1 MIPRYSR
8 PQIEKIWSLE
18 NKFSLWLKIEC
29 LVAEKQSMNG
39 LIPKEAGKDIIEKSS
54 FNIKEIETIEK
65 ETKHDFIA
73 FINNVSNYIG
83 ENAKYFHHGL
93 TSSDIIDTAFSI
105 QLKQSSELII
115 DDLENLIKI
124 IKEKAYNYKNTL
136 MIGRSHGMHAEPITF
151 GLKLASFYSEFN
163 RNIQRLKKAKEEI
176 SICSISGP
184 VGTYN
189 SIDPSIENYVASK
202 INLIPETVSTQIIPR
217 DRHAVFFTTLG
228 ILASSIERLAVEIR
242 HLQRT
247 EVLEVEEFFS
257 NKQKG
262 SSAMPHKRN
271 PILSENLTGLS
282 RYIRSAVIPFMEN
295 IALWHERDISHS
307 SVERILAP
315 DITIATD
322 FAVTRLASIIKD
334 LKVYPEKMKNNLEKL
349 GGLHQ
354 SQNILL
360 LLTQKGMSRQKAYD
374 IIQQSATIAFDSNK
388 KFEETLNKNSEIT
401 EYISSEEL
409 KKIFSN
415 NKFKNIERIFRETFK

>member
-1 MIPRYSR
+1 
-8 PQIEKIWSLE
+8 
-18 NKFSLWLKIEC
+18 
-29 LVAEKQSMNG
+29 
-39 LIPKEAGKDIIEKSS
+39 
-54 FNIKEIETIEK
+54 
-65 ETKHDFIA
+65 
-73 FINNVSNYIG
+73 
-83 ENAKYFHHGL
+83 
-93 TSSDIIDTAFSI
+93 
-105 QLKQSSELII
+105 
-115 DDLENLIKI
+115 
-124 IKEKAYNYKNTL
+124 

-322 FAVTRLASIIKD
+322 FAVTRLASIIKN

-374 IIQQSATIAFDSNK
+374 IIQKSATIAFDSNK
-388 KFEETLNKNSEIT
+388 NFEKILNKNNEIT
-401 EYISSEEL
+401 KYISSEEL
-409 KKIFSN
+409 KKIFS
-415 NKFKNIERIFRETFK
+415 KQ